1 MILKPKHNIA
11 VSSVSTDAASALLT
25 AYREWTSNESATA
38 AELYNFITNQ
48 SAERRAF
55 LSTVNITSTVNANYI
70 IQKIN

>member
-1 MILKPKHNIA
+1 MILKPKHNIV

-38 AELYNFITNQ
+38 ADLYNFITTPA
-48 SAERRAF
+48 AERKDF

>member
-38 AELYNFITNQ
+38 AELYNFITTPA
-48 SAERRAF
+48 AERKDF
-55 LSTVNITSTVNANYI
+55 LSTVNITGTVNVKYI

>member
-1 MILKPKHNIA
+1 MILKPKHNIV

-38 AELYNFITNQ
+38 ADLYNFITTPA
-48 SAERRAF
+48 AERKDF
-55 LSTVNITSTVNANYI
+55 LSTVNITSTVNTNYI

>member
-1 MILKPKHNIA
+1 MILKPKHNMA

-25 AYREWTSNESATA
+25 AYREWTSNESATTA
-38 AELYNFITNQ
+38 DLYNFITTPA
-48 SAERRAF
+48 AERKDF

>member
-1 MILKPKHNIA
+1 MILKPKHNMA
-11 VSSVSTDAASALLT
+11 VSSVSSTDTSALLT
-25 AYREWTSNESATA
+25 AYMDWSANESATA

-55 LSTVNITSTVNANYI
+55 LSTVNITGTVNANYI

>member
-11 VSSVSTDAASALLT
+11 VSSVSSTDASALLT

-38 AELYNFITNQ
+38 AELYNFITTPA
-48 SAERRAF
+48 AERKDF
-55 LSTVNITSTVNANYI
+55 LSTVNITGTVNANYI